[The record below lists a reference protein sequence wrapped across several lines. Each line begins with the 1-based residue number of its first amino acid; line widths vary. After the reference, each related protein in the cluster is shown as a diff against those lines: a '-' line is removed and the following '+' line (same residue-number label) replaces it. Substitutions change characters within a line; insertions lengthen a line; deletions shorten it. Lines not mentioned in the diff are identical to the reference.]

1 MATCVCVR
9 VCCYFSPSLASLSR
23 SHMSQQSNKEVLNM
37 HLGISHRDG
46 GFTVLQLNKVLIIY
60 VSLPACVEL

>member
-1 MATCVCVR
+1 MCMGTYVCVR

-23 SHMSQQSNKEVLNM
+23 SHVSRQSNKEVLNM

-46 GFTVLQLNKVLIIY
+46 GFTVLQLNKVLII
-60 VSLPACVEL
+60 